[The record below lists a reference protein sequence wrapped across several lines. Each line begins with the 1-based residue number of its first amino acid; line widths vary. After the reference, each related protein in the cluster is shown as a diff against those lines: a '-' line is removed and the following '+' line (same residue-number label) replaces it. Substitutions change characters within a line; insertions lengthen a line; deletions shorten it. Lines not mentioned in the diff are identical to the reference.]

1 MTPRGPFP
9 LIDAR
14 VSSSSGPE
22 QTRPVSP
29 DNSDSSDRFVALLR
43 GINVG
48 GRNKVPMAEL
58 RSALTERGLSD
69 VRTYI
74 QSGNVVFGSD
84 LEPAGLEV
92 LVADVVRSSFG
103 VESPTVVRSAA
114 DMRAVVE
121 SAPSGFGAEPDSYHY
136 DVIFLKDPLTAP
148 DAMAVVKV
156 RDGVDRAWEGTGC
169 LYFAR
174 LSARR
179 TQSRLSSIMGTPEY
193 ELMTIRNWRT
203 VSTLT
208 GMVGRS
214 EADGSDG
221 STSC

>member
-1 MTPRGPFP
+1 M
-9 LIDAR
+9 
-14 VSSSSGPE
+14 
-22 QTRPVSP
+22 SP

-114 DMRAVVE
+114 DMRAV
-121 SAPSGFGAEPDSYHY
+121 
-136 DVIFLKDPLTAP
+136 
-148 DAMAVVKV
+148 
-156 RDGVDRAWEGTGC
+156 
-169 LYFAR
+169 
-174 LSARR
+174 
-179 TQSRLSSIMGTPEY
+179 
-193 ELMTIRNWRT
+193 
-203 VSTLT
+203 
-208 GMVGRS
+208 
-214 EADGSDG
+214 
-221 STSC
+221 